1 MSVET
6 LIELNAEDKDRL
18 CFVAKVLSS
27 PVRIDIIGLL
37 YLQPMCVQDVAQ
49 HLNLPQSS
57 AALHI
62 SLLEDAG
69 IIKTYKEVRGGK
81 PYKMCRVEK
90 YLVNI
95 ILRVPIPEIDSVA
108 SVSVPIGSY
117 WDCYAKYPCGLISDK
132 RYIGVEDEL
141 KSFYLLERQQAQ
153 LIWMKYGYLEYR
165 VANPLP
171 PMKRCKR
178 LSLSMEL
185 CSEAPGYDEDFPSDI
200 TISVNGVEV
209 GVYLSPGDYGR
220 RRGILTPD
228 FFANGLTQYGKLVEV
243 DISDEGVLVNGEKTG
258 GVTLKDLQ
266 IDRKPYV
273 TFRIECKKDA
283 VNRGGF
289 NLFGAHAGDF
299 SQDIEL
305 SFFY

>member
-37 YLQPMCVQDVAQ
+37 YLHPLCVQDVAQ

-108 SVSVPIGSY
+108 SISVPIGSY
-117 WDCYAKYPCGLISDK
+117 WDCYAKYPCGLISEK

-141 KSFYLLERQQAQ
+141 KSFYLLEHQPAGIFCIAVPIGTDRNG
-153 LIWMKYGYLEYR
+153 YG
-165 VANPLP
+165 
-171 PMKRCKR
+171 
-178 LSLSMEL
+178 
-185 CSEAPGYDEDFPSDI
+185 GY
-200 TISVNGVEV
+200 
-209 GVYLSPGDYGR
+209 
-220 RRGILTPD
+220 
-228 FFANGLTQYGKLVEV
+228 
-243 DISDEGVLVNGEKTG
+243 
-258 GVTLKDLQ
+258 
-266 IDRKPYV
+266 
-273 TFRIECKKDA
+273 
-283 VNRGGF
+283 
-289 NLFGAHAGDF
+289 
-299 SQDIEL
+299 
-305 SFFY
+305 